1 MPTPPPALKV
11 LDMRL
16 ADFAWDF
23 AWLARLCVFRMSGS
37 DMGHRA
43 VRVLAPF
50 RAEKEESSL
59 DEGDGE
65 GKEREEEWEGGVN
78 LNEGA
83 RGEVGEGEGGE
94 WTIRQPHFG
103 QLELRACALHRCPSA
118 CPFPPQHFSPWRW
131 RFSLPLLVF
140 RVPVDAAPVDG
151 RAGTRD
157 SVDQEALRRGP
168 GDENGNG
175 T

>member
-78 LNEGA
+78 LNGELGPGLELERTINPRRSA
-83 RGEVGEGEGGE
+83 RGSGRRRRG
-94 WTIRQPHFG
+94 RMDHPPAA
-103 QLELRACALHRCPSA
+103 LRATRATRVCAAPMPICVPVPPATFLPVALAILPPPPRLPCPGRRCP
-118 CPFPPQHFSPWRW
+118 R
-131 RFSLPLLVF
+131 
-140 RVPVDAAPVDG
+140 
-151 RAGTRD
+151 
-157 SVDQEALRRGP
+157 
-168 GDENGNG
+168 
-175 T
+175 